1 MCVCAR
7 ARACACVRACS
18 GRNQTGCCAEN
29 QYVNVDFER
38 MRKNMKSKTV
48 GSEASNLTG
57 SHDDIY
63 HCQPG

>member
-1 MCVCAR
+1 MYVC
-7 ARACACVRACS
+7 ACACVRVCVRAYI

-29 QYVNVDFER
+29 KYVNVDFER
-38 MRKNMKSKTV
+38 MRKTMKSKTV

-57 SHDDIY
+57 SHDDNY